1 MNYNEAIEILELQ
14 CKSGETLKY
23 ETVKKQYH
31 KLALL
36 YHPDKN
42 ENTPISNEKFR
53 RVKEAFTY
61 LKEGDIYDFKM
72 NNSENEE
79 TDENINFTNLLH
91 IFVNSM
97 VDLKTVKL
105 FSKIINE
112 IYINYE
118 DLSLQLFDGLEQ
130 DLCLSVYNF
139 IIKYRH
145 SLHIPQDKIDKI
157 REILLNK
164 FDNVLFYC
172 VTPKIDDLFNNMVYK
187 LSVNNEIYI
196 VPLWH
201 NELYFENEMIVI
213 CKPKLP
219 PNMTIDI
226 NNNIILKHS
235 MNIRDMCEM
244 VIFGETKMKIY
255 VGEKKIEIPLS
266 KVCMKRE
273 QDIIL
278 KREGISKIKEDIYDV
293 SEKSDIIVNLV
304 FY

>member
-14 CKSGETLKY
+14 CDSNEILKY

-42 ENTPISNEKFR
+42 ENTSSSNEKFR
-53 RVKEAFTY
+53 RVNEAYTY
-61 LKEGDIYDFKM
+61 LKANLYESESCASNGEV
-72 NNSENEE
+72 NNE
-79 TDENINFTNLLH
+79 DINFTKLLH

-97 VDLKTVKL
+97 FDYKNVNM
-105 FSKIINE
+105 FSKIIND
-112 IYINYE
+112 IYLNYE

-130 DLCLSVYNF
+130 DVCLSVYNF
-139 IIKYRH
+139 IIKYRY
-145 SLHIPQDKIDKI
+145 SLHISQDKIDKI
-157 REILLNK
+157 REILLKK

-172 VTPKIDDLFNNMVYK
+172 ITPKIDDLFNNMVYK
-187 LSVNNEIYI
+187 LSVNDEIYI

-201 NELYFENEMIVI
+201 NELYFENEMIVL

-219 PNMTIDI
+219 PNVAIDI

-235 MNIRDMCEM
+235 MNIRDICEI
-244 VIFGETKMKIY
+244 VIRGETKMEICLGSKNIT
-255 VGEKKIEIPLS
+255 IPLS
-266 KVCMKRE
+266 QVYMKRE

-278 KREGISKIKEDIYDV
+278 KQEGISKIKEDIYDV
-293 SEKSDIIVNLV
+293 SDKSDIIVNLV
-304 FY
+304 FF